1 MYYPPQ
7 KTDMSCAE
15 IFCDHEKKKNLMEG
29 GGTRDEGGGRREDLT
44 ILIRLS
50 QDS

>member
-15 IFCDHEKKKNLMEG
+15 IFCDHEKKKK
-29 GGTRDEGGGRREDLT
+29 GGGRT
-44 ILIRLS
+44 
-50 QDS
+50 